1 MKAILL
7 AAGLGNRLLP
17 ITESISKPMIKI
29 AGKPILEYILDDL
42 ITAGFDD
49 FCIVIGH
56 QAKQI
61 KEYFQSWKENLV
73 NITFVTQE
81 NLIGT
86 ANAMY
91 CAKDFVKNENFLV
104 YLSDTL
110 IPSDLQNILSKIIND
125 TSDISLISSN
135 VYSNASNSVGNVV
148 TKDNLVISL
157 SEKSNDPSSNLAWA
171 GLAFFKNNFIFKI
184 IESLNVSHRGEYDIT
199 DAMNFAIDQNKQIK
213 NYTCK
218 EFIDCGTTRGL
229 LDGLKY
235 VLAKN
240 FQTCEKNSLFF
251 QNPLYVAK
259 NCVIGKNS
267 KIGPDVSLG
276 DNVSV
281 GNDVVINNSLIMAN
295 TIIESNTCVSD
306 SIVSG
311 KNILSL
317 NNKLKE

>member
-42 ITAGFDD
+42 VTAGFND

-56 QAKQI
+56 QANQI
-61 KEYFQSWKENLV
+61 KEYFQFWKENLV

-86 ANAMY
+86 ANAIY

-110 IPSDLQNILSKIIND
+110 IPSDLQNILSKIIKD
-125 TSDISLISSN
+125 SSDVSLISSN
-135 VYSNASNSVGNVV
+135 VYSNSSNSVGNVV
-148 TKDNLVISL
+148 TKDDLVIRL

-171 GLAFFKNNFIFKI
+171 GLVFFKNNFIFKI
-184 IESLNVSHRGEYDIT
+184 IEGLNVSHRGEYDIT
-199 DAMNFAIDQNKQIK
+199 DAINLAIEQNKQIK

-218 EFIDCGTTRGL
+218 QFIDCGTTIGL

-235 VLAKN
+235 ILAKN

-251 QNPLYVAK
+251 KNPYYVAK

-281 GNDVVINNSLIMAN
+281 GNDVVINNSLIMDN

>member
-17 ITESISKPMIKI
+17 ITESIPKPMIKI

-42 ITAGFDD
+42 ITAGFND
-49 FCIVIGH
+49 FCIVVGH
-56 QAKQI
+56 QSNHI
-61 KEYFQSWKENLV
+61 KEYFQYWKKNLV
-73 NITFVTQE
+73 SITFVTQE
-81 NLIGT
+81 NLTGT

-110 IPSDLQNILSKIIND
+110 IPSDLQNILSKIIKD
-125 TSDISLISSN
+125 SSDISLISSN
-135 VYSNASNSVGNVV
+135 VYNNASNSVGNVV

-157 SEKSNDPSSNLAWA
+157 SEKSNDLSSDLAWA
-171 GLAFFKNNFIFKI
+171 GLVFFKNNSIFKI

-199 DAMNFAIDQNKQIK
+199 DAMNFAIGQNKQIK

-218 EFIDCGTTRGL
+218 QFIDCGTTSGL

-235 VLAKN
+235 ILANK
-240 FQTCEKNSLFF
+240 FQSYKKNSSFF
-251 QNPLYVAK
+251 HNPLYLAK

-276 DNVSV
+276 DNVYI
-281 GNDVVINNSLIMAN
+281 GNDVVITNSLIMDD

-311 KNILSL
+311 KYVLSL
-317 NNKLKE
+317 NDELQE